1 VVLATLW
8 MVGVMVMVA
17 SLTLVFLA
25 AGLAAKTAASSRP
38 TTRHGPQ
45 VAAVAAAP
53 LPPRVQTDLR
63 YGPEPQQL
71 LELLLP
77 DPTVYPGPRP
87 VMIYLH
93 SGGWVG
99 GDRTA
104 VNPIPAA
111 EVARGYAVASVEYR
125 LAGNALDG
133 QPIASF
139 PGAIWDV
146 KRAIRFLKAN
156 ATTNDLNPRHVVLL
170 GASAGGHL
178 AAFVAATKGLFEPPD
193 LDASLS
199 DVDSSV
205 VAVVDIVGPSDLT
218 TFERTKHPWAAGLT
232 ASFLGC
238 PTPTPANMAPCP
250 DDLLRTASVE
260 TYLDPTDPP
269 IYLAYGQQDTLVV
282 PGAQGAPLAAG
293 WTQAHHG
300 DPSVASYHVI
310 AGAGHNILPAEV
322 QPSLDQWLD
331 ARAEHISPPEPSPP
345 TRITRRLPTTSP

>member
-1 VVLATLW
+1 
-8 MVGVMVMVA
+8 
-17 SLTLVFLA
+17 
-25 AGLAAKTAASSRP
+25 
-38 TTRHGPQ
+38 
-45 VAAVAAAP
+45 

-87 VMIYLH
+87 VMISLH

-99 GDRTA
+99 GDRSA

-125 LAGNALDG
+125 RAANALDG
-133 QPIASF
+133 QPITSF

-156 ATTNDLNPRHVVLL
+156 ATTDDLNPRHVVLL
-170 GASAGGHL
+170 GVSAGGHL
-178 AAFVAATKGLFEPPD
+178 AAFVAATNGLFEPPD

-218 TFERTKHPWAAGLT
+218 TFERTQHPWAAGLT

-238 PTPTPANMAPCP
+238 PTPTPANMTPCP

-282 PGAQGAPLAAG
+282 PATQGAPLAAG
-293 WTQAHHG
+293 WTHAHHG
-300 DPSVASYHVI
+300 HPSVASYHVI

-331 ARAEHISPPEPSPP
+331 ARAETRLTAQTVATHTHHTSSANNAALTGRTESP
-345 TRITRRLPTTSP
+345 RVFRRLG